1 MSNLLRLYPAAW
13 RERYGDELVA
23 LLEDHPATL
32 LDHLDLMR
40 GALDAHLHPQ
50 IRGVAAVP
58 DKELPVNQRAFGF
71 VAAAGGIIWILG
83 ILSIFVLPRDAEG
96 SRSLGLAMVGMALA
110 IAFIGA
116 ALGDLGTR
124 RASATSERT
133 GRLVIVVSLA
143 LGLTLVVAW
152 PIFLFGLFG
161 FPILVALLAIRG
173 TRNGVFPTWFA
184 VVASIAG
191 LGVLGGIGVDMQA
204 GHDETLV
211 LIAVVGLPALLL
223 AWLAL
228 RGPSL
233 ARTPSVSPTPPRAD
247 PA

>member
-1 MSNLLRLYPAAW
+1 MSSLLRLYPQAW
-13 RERYGDELVA
+13 RARYGDELLA
-23 LLEDHPATL
+23 LLQDRPASVT
-32 LDHLDLMR
+32 DYFDLIR
-40 GALDAHLHPQ
+40 GALDARLHPQ
-50 IRGVAAVP
+50 VPGAAAVS
-58 DKELPVNQRAFGF
+58 DKELPVNQRSFGF
-71 VAAAGGIIWILG
+71 LAAAGGIIWILA
-83 ILSIFVLPRDAEG
+83 ILSMFVLPRDAEG

-110 IAFIGA
+110 MAFIGA

-143 LGLTLVVAW
+143 LGLTLVIAW

-161 FPILVALLAIRG
+161 FPILAALLAIRG

-184 VVASIAG
+184 VVASIAA

-204 GHDETLV
+204 GRDQTLA
-211 LIAVVGLPALLL
+211 LIAVVGVPALLL
-223 AWLAL
+223 AGLAL
-228 RGPSL
+228 RG
-233 ARTPSVSPTPPRAD
+233 TPLSSTSASAD